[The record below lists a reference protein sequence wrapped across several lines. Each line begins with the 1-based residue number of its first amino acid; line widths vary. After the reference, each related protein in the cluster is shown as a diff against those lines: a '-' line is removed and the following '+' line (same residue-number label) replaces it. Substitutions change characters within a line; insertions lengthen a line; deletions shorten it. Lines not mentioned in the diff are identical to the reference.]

1 MSLTD
6 AEIRQQTAELEAEQI
21 ELAGDEPMDE
31 VELESL
37 VAGLIEDA
45 QDYIDQTE
53 ALDRNQANDY
63 YQGRPFGNEE
73 DGRSQVVDRSV
84 RDTVALMMPQIMRT
98 FFGSEKV
105 VEFQPRGPEDVA
117 VCEQATDFVNQVVL
131 NQDNEGFSTFY
142 NIFRDALVKRI
153 GVAKVDWVSREEVE
167 HEEYTGLDDQSLQ
180 ALMSDPDIEGS
191 SLESYPDPDF
201 VPPPP
206 QPPQQ
211 VSPGG
216 PQPAPQPDMEVP
228 MLHDVVIRRLKI
240 DGKITI
246 EALPPE
252 EFIID
257 RRAKGLGEDEFT
269 ICGHRRYLTVS
280 ELVSMGYDYDEMLEL
295 AGDEDAFGTNTELLS
310 RNPLGNYADHLDAGE
325 ANKRVLYVEAYAK
338 VDFGGSG
345 IASLRRFCCAGS
357 HFKLLHHSPV
367 NSVPFQ
373 IYSGYK
379 EPHLWKGSSVADLT
393 SDIQKIKS
401 SVLRNTLDSLAKSIH
416 PDSWFVE
423 GQVSVDDLS
432 SNRVGKIIRTRAPG
446 MVGELNKSFNG
457 KEAFPMLQYLD
468 EIKESRTGMSKASMG
483 LDPSALQSSTKA
495 AVSATVAASAAQLEL
510 LCRVFAETGMK
521 PLFKKILKLLHTHQ
535 DKARMVRLRNEWVQ
549 VDPQT
554 WNQMDVSVNVAL
566 GLGTNEERMGMLAGL
581 AAKQEQILEKQG
593 PDNPLV
599 TFQQYRHT
607 LAKMTELSGYK
618 DVQSFWTDPATYQAP
633 PPPPPPEDTPDEI
646 FAKANAA
653 KATADITRDQEKL
666 KLDREKM
673 IREDDLNRDK
683 LDADLSMKKD
693 ELESKY
699 QTTIDQT
706 EIRGQIEK
714 DREQIKLEQ
723 MQQQQQAQPQQAQAP
738 EMPPQDMNPE
748 QMGPGIPDFPPDQMP
763 MPS

>member
-1 MSLTD
+1 MAQSD
-6 AEIRQQTAELEAEQI
+6 SEIRAQTAELEAEQI
-21 ELAGDEPMDE
+21 RLAGDEPMDE
-31 VELESL
+31 EELESL

-63 YQGRPFGNEE
+63 FQGRPFGNEE
-73 DGRSQVVDRSV
+73 DGRSQVVSRDV
-84 RDTVALMMPQIMRT
+84 RDTVALMMPQVMRT

-105 VEFQPRGPEDVA
+105 VEFVPRGPEDVQMA
-117 VCEQATDFVNQVVL
+117 EQATDFVNQVCIG
-131 NQDNEGFSTFY
+131 QDNEGFSVFY
-142 NIFRDALVKRI
+142 NIFRDALVKRV
-153 GVAKVDWVSREEVE
+153 GVAKVDWERREEVE
-167 HEEYTGLDDQSLQ
+167 HEEYTGLDDISLE

-191 SLESYPDPDF
+191 SLESYPDPNF

-206 QPPQQ
+206 QQPI
-211 VSPGG
+211 SPGG
-216 PQPAPQPDMEVP
+216 PQPAPQQEMEVP
-228 MLHDVVIRRLKI
+228 MLHDVVIRRLTV
-240 DGKITI
+240 DGRITI

-280 ELVSMGYDYDEMLEL
+280 ELTSMGYDYEDMLEL

-310 RNPLGNYADHLDAGE
+310 RNPLGNFADSLDAGE

-367 NSVPFQ
+367 NAVPFQ
-373 IYSGYK
+373 IFSGFK
-379 EPHLWKGSSVADLT
+379 EPHLWKGHSVADLT
-393 SDIQKIKS
+393 MDIQKIKS
-401 SVLRNTLDSLAKSIH
+401 SVMRNMLDSLAKSIH
-416 PDSWFVE
+416 PDTWLVE
-423 GQVSVDDLS
+423 GQVSLDDAS
-432 SNRVGKIIRTRAPG
+432 SNRVGKLIRTRAPG
-446 MVGELNKSFNG
+446 MIGELNKSFNG
-457 KEAFPMLQYLD
+457 KEGFPMLDYLD
-468 EIKESRTGMSKASMG
+468 EVKGDRTGMSKASMG

-554 WNQMDVSVNVAL
+554 WNQMDVAVNVAL
-566 GLGTNEERMGMLAGL
+566 GLGTNEERMQMLAGL

-599 TFQQYRHT
+599 NFQQYHTT

-618 DVQSFWTDPATYQAP
+618 DIQSFWTNPATYQAP

-646 FAKANAA
+646 FAKAQAA
-653 KATADITRDQEKL
+653 KATADIQRDQEKL
-666 KLDREKM
+666 QLDREKM

-723 MQQQQQAQPQQAQAP
+723 MRQQQSQVPA
-738 EMPPQDMNPE
+738 MPPQDMNPE
-748 QMGPGIPDFPPDQMP
+748 QMGPPIPDFPPDQMP
-763 MPS
+763 S

>member
-1 MSLTD
+1 MALTD

-21 ELAGDEPMDE
+21 RLAGDEPMDE
-31 VELESL
+31 DELESI
-37 VAGLIEDA
+37 VAGLIDDA

-63 YQGRPFGNEE
+63 FQGRPFGNEE
-73 DGRSQVVDRSV
+73 PGRSQVVSRDV
-84 RDTVALMMPQIMRT
+84 RDTVALMMPQVMRT

-105 VEFQPRGPEDVA
+105 VEFVPRGPEDVQMA
-117 VCEQATDFVNQVVL
+117 EQATDFVNQVCIG
-131 NQDNEGFSTFY
+131 QDNEGFSVFY
-142 NIFRDALVKRI
+142 NIFRDALVKRV
-153 GVAKVDWVSREEVE
+153 GVAKVDWERREEVE
-167 HEEYTGLDDQSLQ
+167 HEEYTGLDDQGLQ

-191 SLESYPDPDF
+191 SLESYPDPNF

-206 QPPQQ
+206 PPPQQ

-216 PQPAPQPDMEVP
+216 PQPAPPQEMEAP
-228 MLHDVVIRRLKI
+228 QLHDVVIRRLSTE
-240 DGKITI
+240 GQITI

-280 ELVSMGYDYDEMLEL
+280 ELTSMGYDYDEMLEL
-295 AGDEDAFGTNTELLS
+295 AGDEDSFGTNTELLS

-373 IYSGYK
+373 IFSGYK

-401 SVLRNTLDSLAKSIH
+401 SVLRSTLDSLSKSIF
-416 PDSWFVE
+416 PDTWAVE
-423 GQVSVDDLS
+423 GQCSLDDLS

-446 MVGELNKSFNG
+446 MIGEFSTSFNG
-457 KEAFPMLQYLD
+457 KEAFPMLDYLD
-468 EIKESRTGMSKASMG
+468 QVKGDRTGMSKASMG

-581 AAKQEQILEKQG
+581 AAKQEAILEKQG
-593 PDNPLV
+593 PQNPLV
-599 TFQQYRHT
+599 TNQQYHTT

-618 DVQSFWTDPATYQAP
+618 DVQSFWTNPATYKPP
-633 PPPPPPEDTPDEI
+633 PPPPPPEDSPDEI
-646 FAKANAA
+646 FAKAQAA
-653 KATADITRDQEKL
+653 KATADITRDQEKI

-683 LDADLSMKKD
+683 LDAELSMKKD

-723 MQQQQQAQPQQAQAP
+723 MQQQQQAQPQQAQPP

-748 QMGPGIPDFPPDQMP
+748 QMGPSIPDFPPDQMP
-763 MPS
+763 LPS

>member
-1 MSLTD
+1 MALTD
-6 AEIRQQTAELEAEQI
+6 AEVRSQTAELEEEQI
-21 ELAGDEPMDE
+21 RLAGDEPMDE
-31 VELESL
+31 ELLESI

-45 QDYIDQTE
+45 QDYIDHSE
-53 ALDRNQANDY
+53 AQDRNQANDY
-63 YQGRPFGNEE
+63 YHGRPFGNEE

-84 RDTVALMMPQIMRT
+84 RDTIALMMPQIMRT

-117 VCEQATDFVNQVVL
+117 LCEQATDYVNQVVIG
-131 NQDNEGFSTFY
+131 QDNDGFSTFY

-167 HEEYTGLDDQSLQ
+167 HEEYTGLDDASLQ

-191 SLESYPDPDF
+191 SIESYPDPNF
-201 VPPPP
+201 VPPQ

-211 VSPGG
+211 PISPGG
-216 PQPAPQPDMEVP
+216 PQPMQQQNMEVP
-228 MLHDVVIRRLKI
+228 QLHDVVIRRLTK

-246 EALPPE
+246 ESLPPE

-257 RRAKGLGEDEFT
+257 RRATGLGDDEFT

-280 ELVSMGYDYDEMLEL
+280 ELVSMGYDYDEMLSL
-295 AGDEDAFGTNTELLS
+295 AGDEDTFGTNTEFIS
-310 RNPLGNYADHLDAGE
+310 RNPLGNYADSLDAGE
-325 ANKRVLYVEAYAK
+325 ANKRVLYIEAYAK
-338 VDFGGSG
+338 VDYSGSG

-357 HFKLLHHSPV
+357 HFKVLHHSPV
-367 NSVPFQ
+367 NFLPFQ
-373 IYSGYK
+373 IFSGYK
-379 EPHLWKGSSVADLT
+379 EPHLWKGSSVADFT
-393 SDIQKIKS
+393 MDIQKIKS
-401 SVLRNTLDSLAKSIH
+401 SVLRNMLDSLAKSIH
-416 PDSWFVE
+416 PDTWMVE
-423 GQVSVDDLS
+423 GSVSLDDLT
-432 SNRVGKIIRTRAPG
+432 SNRVGKIVRTRAPG
-446 MVGELNKSFNG
+446 MMGELNKSFNG
-457 KEAFPMLQYLD
+457 KEGFPMLQYLD
-468 EIKESRTGMSKASMG
+468 EIKSDRTGMSKASMG

-549 VDPQT
+549 VDPST

-593 PDNPLV
+593 PENPLV
-599 TFQQYRHT
+599 NYQQYHHT
-607 LAKMTELSGYK
+607 LAKMTELSGFK
-618 DVQSFWTDPATYQAP
+618 DIPSFWTDPSTYQAP

-683 LDADLSMKKD
+683 LDADLSMKRD

-699 QTTIDQT
+699 KTTIDQT

-723 MQQQQQAQPQQAQAP
+723 MQAQQMQQSPP
-738 EMPPQDMNPE
+738 MPPGDMNPQ
-748 QMGPGIPDFPPDQMP
+748 QMGPPMPEFPPDQMP
-763 MPS
+763 S

>member
-1 MSLTD
+1 MALTD
-6 AEIRQQTAELEAEQI
+6 AEIRQQTAELEAKQI

-31 VELESL
+31 DELESL

-53 ALDRNQANDY
+53 ALDRNEANDY
-63 YQGRPFGNEE
+63 FQGRPFGNEE
-73 DGRSQVVDRSV
+73 DGRSQVVSRDV

-105 VEFQPRGPEDVA
+105 VEFVPRGPEDVQMA
-117 VCEQATDFVNQVVL
+117 EQATDFVNQVCIG
-131 NQDNEGFSTFY
+131 QDNEGFSIFY
-142 NIFRDALVKRI
+142 NIFRDALVKRVGI
-153 GVAKVDWVSREEVE
+153 AKVDWERREEVE
-167 HEEYTGLDDQSLQ
+167 HEEYTGLDDISLE
-180 ALMSDPDIEGS
+180 ALLSDPDIEGS
-191 SLESYPDPDF
+191 SLSSYPDPNF

-206 QPPQQ
+206 QQPI
-211 VSPGG
+211 SPGG
-216 PQPAPQPDMEVP
+216 PQPAPQQNMEAP
-228 MLHDVVIRRLKI
+228 QLHDVVIRRLQVE
-240 DGKITI
+240 GRITI

-280 ELVSMGYDYDEMLEL
+280 ELTSMGYSYEDMLDL
-295 AGDEDAFGTNTELLS
+295 AGDEDSFGTNTELLS

-325 ANKRVLYVEAYAK
+325 ANKRVLYVEAFAK

-367 NSVPFQ
+367 NAVPFQ
-373 IYSGYK
+373 IFSGFK
-379 EPHLWKGSSVADLT
+379 EPHLWKGHSVADLT
-393 SDIQKIKS
+393 MDIQKIKS
-401 SVLRNTLDSLAKSIH
+401 SVMRNMLDSLAKSIH
-416 PDSWFVE
+416 PDTWLVE
-423 GQVSVDDLS
+423 GQVSLDDAT
-432 SNRVGKIIRTRAPG
+432 SNRVGKVIRTRAPG
-446 MVGELNKSFNG
+446 MIGELNKSFNG
-457 KEAFPMLQYLD
+457 KEGFPMLDYLD
-468 EIKESRTGMSKASMG
+468 EVKGDRTGMSKASLG

-535 DKARMVRLRNEWVQ
+535 DKSRMVRLRNEWIQ

-554 WNQMDVSVNVAL
+554 WNAMDVSVNVAL

-581 AAKQEQILEKQG
+581 AAKQEAIIEKQG
-593 PDNPLV
+593 PQNPLV
-599 TFQQYRHT
+599 NFQQYHTT

-618 DVQSFWTDPATYQAP
+618 DVQSFWTDPSTYQAP

-646 FAKANAA
+646 FAKAQAA
-653 KATADITRDQEKL
+653 KATADIQRDQEKL

-714 DREQIKLEQ
+714 DREQIKAEAQ
-723 MQQQQQAQPQQAQAP
+723 QQQQQQQAQVPG
-738 EMPPQDMNPE
+738 MPPQDMNPE
-748 QMGPGIPDFPPDQMP
+748 QMGPSIPDFPPDQMP

>member
-1 MSLTD
+1 MALSD
-6 AEIRQQTAELEAEQI
+6 AEVRSQTAELEEEQI
-21 ELAGDEPMDE
+21 RLAGDEPMDE
-31 VELESL
+31 ELLESI

-45 QDYIDQTE
+45 QDYIDHSE
-53 ALDRNQANDY
+53 AQDRNQANDY
-63 YQGRPFGNEE
+63 YHGRPFGNEE

-84 RDTVALMMPQIMRT
+84 RDTIALMMPQIMRT

-117 VCEQATDFVNQVVL
+117 LCEQATDYVNQVVIG
-131 NQDNEGFSTFY
+131 QDNDGFSTFY

-167 HEEYTGLDDQSLQ
+167 HEEYTGLDDASLQ

-191 SLESYPDPDF
+191 SIESYPDPNF
-201 VPPPP
+201 VPPQ

-211 VSPGG
+211 PISPGG
-216 PQPAPQPDMEVP
+216 PQPMQQQNMEVP
-228 MLHDVVIRRLKI
+228 QLHDVVIRRLTK

-246 EALPPE
+246 ESLPPE

-257 RRAKGLGEDEFT
+257 RRATGLGDDEFT

-280 ELVSMGYDYDEMLEL
+280 ELVSMGYDYDEMLSL
-295 AGDEDAFGTNTELLS
+295 AGDEDTFGTNTEFIS
-310 RNPLGNYADHLDAGE
+310 RNPMGNYADSLDAGE
-325 ANKRVLYVEAYAK
+325 ANKRVLYIEAYAK
-338 VDFGGSG
+338 VDYSGSG

-357 HFKLLHHSPV
+357 HFKVLHHSPV
-367 NSVPFQ
+367 NFLPFQ
-373 IYSGYK
+373 IFSGYK
-379 EPHLWKGSSVADLT
+379 EPHLWKGSSVADFT
-393 SDIQKIKS
+393 MDIQKIKS
-401 SVLRNTLDSLAKSIH
+401 SVLRNMLDSLAKSIH
-416 PDSWFVE
+416 PDTWMVE
-423 GQVSVDDLS
+423 GSVSLDDLT
-432 SNRVGKIIRTRAPG
+432 SNRVGKIVRTRAPG
-446 MVGELNKSFNG
+446 MMGELNKSFNG
-457 KEAFPMLQYLD
+457 KEGFPMLQYLD
-468 EIKESRTGMSKASMG
+468 EIKSDRTGMSKASMG

-549 VDPQT
+549 VDPST

-581 AAKQEQILEKQG
+581 AAKQEKILAEQG
-593 PDNPLV
+593 PENPLCN
-599 TFQQYRHT
+599 FQQYHHT
-607 LAKMTELSGYK
+607 LAKMTELSGFK
-618 DVQSFWTDPATYQAP
+618 DVPSFWTDPSTYQAP

-683 LDADLSMKKD
+683 LDADLSMKRD

-699 QTTIDQT
+699 KTTIDQT

-723 MQQQQQAQPQQAQAP
+723 MQAQQMQQSPP
-738 EMPPQDMNPE
+738 MPPGDMNPQ
-748 QMGPGIPDFPPDQMP
+748 QMGPPMPEFPPDQMP
-763 MPS
+763 S

>member
-1 MSLTD
+1 MALSD
-6 AEIRQQTAELEAEQI
+6 AEVRSQTAELEEEQI
-21 ELAGDEPMDE
+21 RLAGDEPMDE
-31 VELESL
+31 ELLESI

-45 QDYIDQTE
+45 QDYIDHSE
-53 ALDRNQANDY
+53 AQDRNQANDY
-63 YQGRPFGNEE
+63 YHGRPFGNEE

-84 RDTVALMMPQIMRT
+84 RDTIALMMPQIMRT

-117 VCEQATDFVNQVVL
+117 LCEQATDYVNQVVIG
-131 NQDNEGFSTFY
+131 QDNDGFSTFY

-167 HEEYTGLDDQSLQ
+167 HEEYTGLDDASLQ

-191 SLESYPDPDF
+191 SIESYPDPNF
-201 VPPPP
+201 VPPQ

-211 VSPGG
+211 PISPGG
-216 PQPAPQPDMEVP
+216 PQPMQQQNMEVP
-228 MLHDVVIRRLKI
+228 QLHDVVIRRLTK

-246 EALPPE
+246 ESLPPE

-257 RRAKGLGEDEFT
+257 RRATGLGDDEFT

-280 ELVSMGYDYDEMLEL
+280 ELVSMGYDYDEMLSL
-295 AGDEDAFGTNTELLS
+295 AGDEDTFGTNTEFIS
-310 RNPLGNYADHLDAGE
+310 RNPLGNYADSLDAGE
-325 ANKRVLYVEAYAK
+325 ANKRVLYIEAYAK
-338 VDFGGSG
+338 VDYSGSG

-357 HFKLLHHSPV
+357 HFKVLHHSPV
-367 NSVPFQ
+367 NFLPFQ
-373 IYSGYK
+373 IFSGYK
-379 EPHLWKGSSVADLT
+379 EPHLWKGSSVADFT
-393 SDIQKIKS
+393 MDIQKIKS
-401 SVLRNTLDSLAKSIH
+401 SVLRNMLDSLAKSIH
-416 PDSWFVE
+416 PDTWMVE
-423 GQVSVDDLS
+423 GSVSLDDLT
-432 SNRVGKIIRTRAPG
+432 SNRVGKIVRTRAPG
-446 MVGELNKSFNG
+446 MMGELNKSFNG
-457 KEAFPMLQYLD
+457 KEGFPMLQYLD
-468 EIKESRTGMSKASMG
+468 EIKSDRTGMSKASMG

-549 VDPQT
+549 VDPST

-581 AAKQEQILEKQG
+581 AAKQEKILAEQG
-593 PDNPLV
+593 PENPLCN
-599 TFQQYRHT
+599 FQQYHHT
-607 LAKMTELSGYK
+607 LAKMTELSGFK
-618 DVQSFWTDPATYQAP
+618 DVPSFWTDPSTYQAP

-683 LDADLSMKKD
+683 LDADLSMKRD

-699 QTTIDQT
+699 KTTIDQT

-723 MQQQQQAQPQQAQAP
+723 MQAQQMQQSPP
-738 EMPPQDMNPE
+738 MPPGDMNPQ
-748 QMGPGIPDFPPDQMP
+748 QMGPPMPEFPPDQMP
-763 MPS
+763 S

>member
-1 MSLTD
+1 MAQSD
-6 AEIRQQTAELEAEQI
+6 SEIRAQTAELEAEQI
-21 ELAGDEPMDE
+21 RLAGDEPMDE
-31 VELESL
+31 EELESL

-63 YQGRPFGNEE
+63 FQGRPFGNEE
-73 DGRSQVVDRSV
+73 DGRSQVVSRDV
-84 RDTVALMMPQIMRT
+84 RDTVALMMPQVMRT

-105 VEFQPRGPEDVA
+105 VEFVPRGPEDVQMA
-117 VCEQATDFVNQVVL
+117 EQATDFVNQVCIG
-131 NQDNEGFSTFY
+131 QDNEGFSVFY
-142 NIFRDALVKRI
+142 NIFRDALVKRV
-153 GVAKVDWVSREEVE
+153 GVAKVDWERREEVE
-167 HEEYTGLDDQSLQ
+167 HEEYTGLDDISLE

-191 SLESYPDPDF
+191 SLESYPDPNF

-206 QPPQQ
+206 PQPI
-211 VSPGG
+211 SPGG
-216 PQPAPQPDMEVP
+216 PQPAPQQEMEVP
-228 MLHDVVIRRLKI
+228 MLLDVVIRRLTV
-240 DGKITI
+240 DGRITI

-280 ELVSMGYDYDEMLEL
+280 ELTSMGYDYEDMLEL

-310 RNPLGNYADHLDAGE
+310 RNPLGNFADSLDAGE

-367 NSVPFQ
+367 NAVPFQ
-373 IYSGYK
+373 IFSGFK
-379 EPHLWKGSSVADLT
+379 EPHLWKGHSVADLT
-393 SDIQKIKS
+393 MDIQKIKS
-401 SVLRNTLDSLAKSIH
+401 SVLRSTLDSLSKSIF
-416 PDSWFVE
+416 PDTWAVE
-423 GQVSVDDLS
+423 GQCSLDALS

-446 MVGELNKSFNG
+446 MIGELNKSFNG
-457 KEAFPMLQYLD
+457 KEGFPMLDYLD
-468 EIKESRTGMSKASMG
+468 EVKGDRTGMSKASMG

-554 WNQMDVSVNVAL
+554 WNQMDVAVNVAL
-566 GLGTNEERMGMLAGL
+566 GLGTNEERMQMLAGL

-599 TFQQYRHT
+599 NFQQYHTT

-618 DVQSFWTDPATYQAP
+618 DIQSFWTNPATYQAP

-646 FAKANAA
+646 FAKAQAA
-653 KATADITRDQEKL
+653 KATADIQRDQEKL
-666 KLDREKM
+666 QLDREKM

-723 MQQQQQAQPQQAQAP
+723 MRQQQSQVPA
-738 EMPPQDMNPE
+738 MPPQDMNPE
-748 QMGPGIPDFPPDQMP
+748 QMGPPIPAFPPHQK
-763 MPS
+763 PS